1 VSSPAPTVWVNA
13 KTRRSEQARACSDP
27 GRLSLTGLVGSI
39 DGASAGAAFAGG
51 QIAAAIT
58 MTGLEIAL
66 QTSGPNLY
74 DTSGDRSAWC
84 LTLPS
89 VMDESHPTDPP
100 RKDGPLAPTLTPPSV
115 DSTFELVE
123 RAKGGDSDALDRL
136 FARFLP
142 SLRRWASGRLPRWT
156 RGMMDTDDLVQE
168 TVSRAV
174 KHIDTFESRH
184 EGALQAYLRQAVMNR
199 IRDEVRR
206 TKRAPPPT
214 TLPDD
219 HADRAASPLDLAIGD
234 EAVARYE
241 AALARLRPE
250 DREAVVARIEMDGT
264 YRDVALALGKPSA
277 DAARM
282 AVSRALLRLAEEM
295 SRGEG

>member
-1 VSSPAPTVWVNA
+1 M
-13 KTRRSEQARACSDP
+13 ARAH
-27 GRLSLTGLVGSI
+27 RRQV
-39 DGASAGAAFAGG
+39 GAA
-51 QIAAAIT
+51 IALQ
-58 MTGLEIAL
+58 GLEIAL
-66 QTSGPNLY
+66 QTGRLSLY
-74 DTSGDRSAWC
+74 DTSGDLPLRC
-84 LTLPS
+84 LTPS
-89 VMDESHPTDPP
+89 VAMDDTRPP
-100 RKDGPLAPTLTPPSV
+100 GAPPANGPIAPTLTPPRA
-115 DSTFELVE
+115 DSTVELVE
-123 RAKGGDSDALDRL
+123 RAKGGDRDALDRL

-174 KHIDTFESRH
+174 KLIDRFESRH

-206 TKRAPPPT
+206 TKRTPMPT
-214 TLPDD
+214 SLPDD
-219 HADRAASPLDLAIGD
+219 HADRTTASPLDTAIGH
-234 EAVARYE
+234 EAVERYE

-250 DREAVVARIEMDGT
+250 DREAVVVRIEMDGT
-264 YRDVALALGKPSA
+264 YQDVAQALGKPSA

-295 SRGEG
+295 NRGDV